1 MGKKIVNIPIHIAII
16 PDGNRRWAKERG
28 LEILKG
34 VEKSA
39 EFSNI
44 ISLLDEASRLGIKY
58 LSLWGFS
65 TENWNRSKSE
75 RDFIF
80 ELVFR
85 SIENLKEY
93 TKKKKIR
100 FKHIG
105 RKDRLPEKVISALGD
120 FEGNTK
126 KNNGLNVQFLLDYGG
141 RDEITRAVNK
151 ILKDGRENIKEE
163 DFKQYLDTKD
173 IPDPE
178 LIIRTGGERRLSGL
192 MSYQSAYSE
201 LYFTDTYFPDF
212 DALELKKAVEWF
224 SKVQRKFGGD

>member
-1 MGKKIVNIPIHIAII
+1 MKRKIVNIPVHVAII

-28 LEILKG
+28 LEILRG

-39 EFSNI
+39 KFSNI
-44 ISLLDEASRLGIKY
+44 ISLLDEADRLGIKY

-65 TENWNRSKSE
+65 TENWNRSKTE

-105 RKDRLPEKVISALGD
+105 RKDRLPIKVIEALED
-120 FEGNTK
+120 FEKNTK

-141 RDEITRAVNK
+141 RDEIVRAVNK
-151 ILKDGRENIKEE
+151 ILKEGKKEINDG
-163 DFKQYLDTKD
+163 DFKQYLDTRD

-178 LIIRTGGERRLSGL
+178 LIIRTGGEKRLSGL
-192 MSYQSAYSE
+192 MSYQNAYAE
-201 LYFTDTYFPDF
+201 LYFIDTYFPDF
-212 DALELKKAVEWF
+212 DASELKKAVEWF
-224 SKVQRKFGGD
+224 SSVQRKFGGD